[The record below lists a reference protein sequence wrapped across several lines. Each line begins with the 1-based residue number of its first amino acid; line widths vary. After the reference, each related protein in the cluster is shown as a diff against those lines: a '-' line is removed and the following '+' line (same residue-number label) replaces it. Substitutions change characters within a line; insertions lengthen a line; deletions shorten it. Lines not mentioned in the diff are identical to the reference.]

1 MVKKLLFCLV
11 LVLGLSAT
19 ALAQEPGS
27 GGPIIEGNIS
37 GSANI
42 GSFNPIRC
50 SGTDCQRIYGLM
62 FPSIVGL
69 NPETGQFTEPGEMAP
84 GSLATNWTVS
94 EDGLEYTFTLR
105 DDIAWTD
112 GTPITAGDMKFT
124 YDAIASGEVESDFT
138 GYVDALITAVDVI
151 DDQTIKFTMASPTCN
166 ALGVIAAVYPLPAHY
181 FENDYLNMVDSE
193 YDRAPSVT
201 AGPFQF
207 ERFGDGQVV
216 LVPNQDFPDLQNDMI
231 IPEGFIYLDVADTN
245 VAVERLLAGEI
256 NFLETPQRDRR
267 EELKAS
273 EDIQTYEFGA
283 NGWNYIALN
292 AADPENPQNGLD
304 EEGNPI
310 DQGQHPLF
318 GEVNV
323 RRALQYGLD
332 VQEMIEIVSLNQGI
346 QMAANELPTSWAL
359 NEDLAPIPHDP
370 EMAGQMLDEAGWPLG
385 DDGVRVCE
393 GCGTAEDG
401 TPFAF
406 DLIVYEGSV
415 NAERIGLLM
424 QDQLSE
430 IGVEVE
436 LRILEFNTAIGEITG
451 QTFDAAL
458 MSWSNSWPAD
468 PDVQQIFSA
477 SVDVVGSGFNMTSYN
492 SPEMEALNDEA
503 NTLPGCD
510 LAERAALYGQAQ
522 EILQADQPYL
532 WLYTANDMYAARA
545 EVEGFAPYPNSPFW
559 NVETWEIAQP

>member
-1 MVKKLLFCLV
+1 
-11 LVLGLSAT
+11 
-19 ALAQEPGS
+19 
-27 GGPIIEGNIS
+27 
-37 GSANI
+37 
-42 GSFNPIRC
+42 
-50 SGTDCQRIYGLM
+50 
-62 FPSIVGL
+62 
-69 NPETGQFTEPGEMAP
+69 
-84 GSLATNWTVS
+84 
-94 EDGLEYTFTLR
+94 
-105 DDIAWTD
+105 
-112 GTPITAGDMKFT
+112 
-124 YDAIASGEVESDFT
+124 
-138 GYVDALITAVDVI
+138 
-151 DDQTIKFTMASPTCN
+151 
-166 ALGVIAAVYPLPAHY
+166 
-181 FENDYLNMVDSE
+181 
-193 YDRAPSVT
+193 
-201 AGPFQF
+201 
-207 ERFGDGQVV
+207 
-216 LVPNQDFPDLQNDMI
+216 
-231 IPEGFIYLDVADTN
+231 
-245 VAVERLLAGEI
+245 
-256 NFLETPQRDRR
+256 
-267 EELKAS
+267 
-273 EDIQTYEFGA
+273 
-283 NGWNYIALN
+283 
-292 AADPENPQNGLD
+292 
-304 EEGNPI
+304 
-310 DQGQHPLF
+310 
-318 GEVNV
+318 
-323 RRALQYGLD
+323 
-332 VQEMIEIVSLNQGI
+332 
-346 QMAANELPTSWAL
+346 L